1 MNLGLTGKLA
11 LVTAS
16 TAGIGFAIATA
27 LAREGSRVIVNGR
40 TQAAVREAAEAMRV
54 DTGAQVLEFAGDM
67 SVPAAAHEIAARHPD
82 VDILINNLG
91 LFERKPFEEISDDD
105 WLRMFDVNVVS
116 GVRLARLLLPGMKRR
131 DWGRIVFVS
140 SESAM
145 HIPTAMIHYGVS
157 KTAQLAA
164 SRGLAETLTGTGIT
178 VNSVLPGPTR
188 TRGTA
193 DMVKKLAE
201 SQGRTE
207 AEFER
212 HFFETVRTTSIIQR
226 FAAPDEVASL
236 VAYLASPLASAV
248 TGAALRVDGGAVRSV
263 F

>member
-1 MNLGLTGKLA
+1 MDLGLSGKLA

-27 LAREGSRVIVNGR
+27 LAREGGRVIVNGR
-40 TQAAVREAAEAMRV
+40 TQAAVREAAEAVRAA
-54 DTGAQVLEFAGDM
+54 TGAQVLEFAGDM
-67 SVPAAAHEIAARHPD
+67 SDPAAAREVADRHPD
-82 VDILINNLG
+82 VEILVNNLG
-91 LFERKPFEEISDDD
+91 LFERKPFEEISDED
-105 WLRMFDVNVVS
+105 WLRLFYVNVIS
-116 GVRLARLLLPGMKRR
+116 GVRLARLFLPEMRRR
-131 DWGRIVFVS
+131 DWGRIVFIS

-164 SRGLAETLTGTGIT
+164 SRGLAETLTGTGVT

-188 TRGTA
+188 TRGSG
-193 DMVKKLAE
+193 DMVKNLAKA
-201 SQGRTE
+201 QGRTE
-207 AEFER
+207 SEFER

-226 FAAPDEVASL
+226 FAAPEEIASL